1 MGLYLM
7 GQQLPSIVE
16 RARDFAIDR
25 HGDQKYNGTLPYRW
39 LIGKVAELA
48 KELGYSEPV
57 QAAAWLHD
65 TIERTNT
72 SFDEIEKIFGYEIA
86 VMVDGVTYVEEDR
99 TRGTDKLA
107 KARSNPGSHA
117 IKLCDASVNLGV
129 RTINGTPSDMTQ
141 WEVISKYGGF
151 FAKLQPD
158 LPTPD
163 EVEGWLKSLVKRK

>member
-1 MGLYLM
+1 M

-39 LIGKVAELA
+39 HIGKVAELA

-86 VMVDGVTYVEEDR
+86 VMVDGVHQCVHD
-99 TRGTDKLA
+99 
-107 KARSNPGSHA
+107 
-117 IKLCDASVNLGV
+117 CLGITSITE
-129 RTINGTPSDMTQ
+129 RNII
-141 WEVISKYGGF
+141 EII
-151 FAKLQPD
+151 
-158 LPTPD
+158 
-163 EVEGWLKSLVKRK
+163 